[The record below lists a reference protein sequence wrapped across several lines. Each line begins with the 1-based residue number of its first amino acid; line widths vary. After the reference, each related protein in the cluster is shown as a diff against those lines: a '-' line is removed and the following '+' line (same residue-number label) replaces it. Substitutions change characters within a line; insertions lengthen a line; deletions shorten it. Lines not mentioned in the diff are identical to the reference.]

1 MDVEFKKVVSWFQ
14 ICFHKICEKYDLRV
28 EPTKYDRLAL
38 VGDRYALEFSFH
50 LGDTY
55 VEYIRRNERGN
66 LESWDLDMHLR
77 CAGKDLDVEKVFCEE
92 TVYDVWKNA
101 VFWYSRV
108 LDQGFE
114 ELLSG
119 GTEWMSEYL
128 GKWYAEVR
136 DRRLSIVEELWGRL
150 L

>member
-119 GTEWMSEYL
+119 GTEWMSEC
-128 GKWYAEVR
+128 KWYAEVR